1 MTASVIIASFV
12 SGLLG
17 AMGIGGG
24 SVLIIYLTTVLSLE
38 QKAAQGINLVFF
50 ISTGIFALI
59 SNVKKGLVDKAHF
72 KKLIIPALSGMIAG
86 FLVLPL
92 IPTSLLKKLFGLVLL
107 LLGIKTLFEKKQ

>member
-1 MTASVIIASFV
+1 MTVSVIIASFV

-50 ISTGIFALI
+50 IFTL
-59 SNVKKGLVDKAHF
+59 LV
-72 KKLIIPALSGMIAG
+72 
-86 FLVLPL
+86 
-92 IPTSLLKKLFGLVLL
+92 
-107 LLGIKTLFEKKQ
+107 